1 MVFIF
6 NTIYKRFETP
16 SDLDDYDSST
26 CIKIKMVEPIKIHE
40 LLNDCGYNVKESD
53 TPTFDDNVAI
63 AYPLIPRVYLCVV
76 DLNTNKEVSAD
87 GDGIH
92 DALNN
97 LIMKL

>member
-16 SDLDDYDSST
+16 TDLDDYDSST

-53 TPTFDDNVAI
+53 TPTFYDI
-63 AYPLIPRVYLCVV
+63 EYPITPKVYLCVV

>member
-16 SDLDDYDSST
+16 TDLDDYDSST

-40 LLNDCGYNVKESD
+40 LLNECGYNVKESD
-53 TPTFDDNVAI
+53 TPTFDDNINI
-63 AYPLIPRVYLCVV
+63 AYPLIHRKKLCVV
-76 DLNTNKEVSAD
+76 DLNTNREVCAD
-87 GDGIH
+87 GDGFYN
-92 DALNN
+92 ALNN

>member
-1 MVFIF
+1 MIFIY
-6 NTIYKRFETP
+6 NTIYKTFETP
-16 SDLDDYDSST
+16 EDLDDYDISS

-40 LLNDCGYNVKESD
+40 LLNECGYNVKESG
-53 TPTFDDNVAI
+53 TPTFVDNITI
-63 AYPLIPRVYLCVV
+63 AYPLIPRVNLCVI